1 MSRDITSKEKS
12 DIRTLMRFME
22 IYCRENHFRE
32 KSSFIFNKIYQSGF
46 KNRTRL
52 LGGGDGGVHLST
64 SSTRRQRQQ
73 SYMNEGE
80 LVLDVKSIRKKNL
93 MLCPECSK
101 FLRYGLTLRL
111 RCPYD
116 PKPMCKKCTTHCYKG
131 EYKLKIREIMK
142 FSGIYLVKHGR
153 LDMLYYYFR

>member
-1 MSRDITSKEKS
+1 MKNPPNQPGKGISRDITSKEKS

-80 LVLDVKSIRKKNL
+80 VVSFAPVRHRTICLRKRPSFLVSRRFGQENPKQCSHRFTWDKS
-93 MLCPECSK
+93 S
-101 FLRYGLTLRL
+101 Y
-111 RCPYD
+111 
-116 PKPMCKKCTTHCYKG
+116 
-131 EYKLKIREIMK
+131 
-142 FSGIYLVKHGR
+142 
-153 LDMLYYYFR
+153 